1 MAISYFNTVPN
12 NNSTFITDL
21 RTFLQQEDADRYDE
35 LNASGIII
43 QNGLITPGAGLTG
56 DPGSLIAYAGGYRI
70 TETGTITFT
79 NNTANIWVVAHKDTS
94 GLPAT
99 PGNFTRVAG
108 THYLIDET
116 TGASQPSLPE
126 DCTWLMDVTTAS
138 GSITT
143 VNDLRVTGQGTSDI
157 ITTQGDLI
165 IGNAAGTPVRL
176 AVGSTGGILLVG
188 SGTLAYLAIGTAGQ
202 VLRSNGT
209 TLAYVDG
216 LTTKG
221 DLWTYSTVPARL
233 AVGGT
238 DGMLLVVDSSAATGM
253 KWDNGLTTQGDILY
267 RDATGYQ
274 RLAIGTAGQAYK
286 VNSGETA
293 GEWGTLPLGGG
304 GTNATSFTAS
314 QIIAANVGATAL
326 VSTGMTAPAG
336 ATGNVVTESNTQTLT
351 NKTLTTPALTSPV
364 ITTAFT
370 ATSLVKT
377 TDLKTSTGS
386 STVVQTAAGGIG
398 TTNTANVTMN
408 DYSFFPSLTVADT
421 SSNASPGGFSDYGA
435 TGAQGSAIGS
445 TDPANTTGRV
455 RIFARDDLNLTVTTT
470 IRWRYVTASDTPE
483 MWLAIDVAGIPLAT
497 WSSDDRLS
505 NTEVGVV
512 CPNCTSVRITPADLS
527 HLPIP
532 ADRIQA
538 AEDYITR
545 LKLKEENLLFR
556 ALQHWVGM
564 QNVAIWLAKAVRVNG
579 SRLEP
584 VPGRNIDPAILLSVP
599 TPAVINPTRIRRNL

>member
-286 VNSGETA
+286 VNSGATA
-293 GEWGTLPLGGG
+293 GEWGTLPLVGG

-326 VSTGMTAPAG
+326 ASTGMTAPAG

-351 NKTLTTPALTSPV
+351 NKTLTTPTVGDFTNATHDHSNAANGG
-364 ITTAFT
+364 ITQIPR
-370 ATSLVKT
+370 SG
-377 TDLKTSTGS
+377 LKTAIGGLTGS
-386 STVVQTAAGGIG
+386 HSSGSTL
-398 TTNTANVTMN
+398 NVELN
-408 DYSFFPSLTVADT
+408 AYSFFPMVYSATPDQVRWEPHGIDGTSAD
-421 SSNASPGGFSDYGA
+421 NPRF
-435 TGAQGSAIGS
+435 
-445 TDPANTTGRV
+445 
-455 RIFARDDLNLTVTTT
+455 RI
-470 IRWRYVTASDTPE
+470 
-483 MWLAIDVAGIPLAT
+483 
-497 WSSDDRLS
+497 
-505 NTEVGVV
+505 
-512 CPNCTSVRITPADLS
+512 
-527 HLPIP
+527 
-532 ADRIQA
+532 
-538 AEDYITR
+538 
-545 LKLKEENLLFR
+545 
-556 ALQHWVGM
+556 
-564 QNVAIWLAKAVRVNG
+564 
-579 SRLEP
+579 
-584 VPGRNIDPAILLSVP
+584 RNIDVNSPPYEIDWRY
-599 TPAVINPTRIRRNL
+599 INA